1 MDRIIIYTHNS
12 EILIVA
18 NADNVDLLCEYVG
31 LLTKIP
37 YPKCDFSCY
46 IDNSED
52 KIYAV
57 SIRKGR
63 YHFRKRYATY
73 RIAKTKYK
81 LLSTDNFCLA
91 LDALGR
97 LVEQSTI

>member
-1 MDRIIIYTHNS
+1 MDRIIIYSHNS

-18 NADNVDLLCEYVG
+18 NANNADLLCEYVG
-31 LLTKIP
+31 LLTNTP
-37 YPKCDFSCY
+37 FPKCNFSCY

-57 SIRKGR
+57 SIHKGR
-63 YHFRKRYATY
+63 YHFRKRYAIY

-91 LDALGR
+91 LDVLSR
-97 LVEQSTI
+97 LVEQSTL

>member
-1 MDRIIIYTHNS
+1 MNKIIIYTHSN

-18 NADNVDLLCEYVG
+18 NADNVNLLCEYVG
-31 LLTKIP
+31 LLTNIP
-37 YPKCDFSCY
+37 FPKCDFSCY
-46 IDNSED
+46 IDNSQN

-57 SIRKGR
+57 SIRNGR
-63 YHFRKRYATY
+63 YHFHKRYATY

-91 LDALGR
+91 IDVLER
-97 LVEQSTI
+97 LIKQSTK

>member
-1 MDRIIIYTHNS
+1 MDKMIIYTHNS

-18 NADNVDLLCEYVG
+18 NANNVNLLCEYVS
-31 LLTKIP
+31 LLANIP
-37 YPKCDFSCY
+37 FPKCDFSCY
-46 IDNSED
+46 IDNSEN

-91 LDALGR
+91 LDILGR
-97 LVEQSTI
+97 LVEQSTL

>member
-1 MDRIIIYTHNS
+1 MNKIIIYTHSN

-18 NADNVDLLCEYVG
+18 NADNVDLLSEYVG

-37 YPKCDFSCY
+37 FPKCDFSCY
-46 IDNSED
+46 IDNSEN

-57 SIRKGR
+57 SIRNGR

-73 RIAKTKYK
+73 RIAKKQYK
-81 LLSTDNFCLA
+81 KISTTDFQSAMECI
-91 LDALGR
+91 DR
-97 LVEQSTI
+97 LVKTATK

>member
-1 MDRIIIYTHNS
+1 MDKILIYTHSN

-18 NADNVDLLCEYVG
+18 NADNVDLLSEYVG

-37 YPKCDFSCY
+37 FPKCDFSCY
-46 IDNSED
+46 IDNSEN

-57 SIRKGR
+57 SIHNGW

-91 LDALGR
+91 LDAPWQ
-97 LVEQSTI
+97 VS

>member
-1 MDRIIIYTHNS
+1 MDRIIIYSHNS

-18 NADNVDLLCEYVG
+18 NADNADLLCEYVS
-31 LLTKIP
+31 LLIKIP
-37 YPKCDFSCY
+37 FPKCNFSCY
-46 IDNSED
+46 IDNSEN

-57 SIRKGR
+57 SIRNGR
-63 YHFRKRYATY
+63 YYFRKRYATY

-91 LDALGR
+91 LDTLDR
-97 LVEQSTI
+97 LVEQSTL